1 MRFPE
6 IRARLAFISGAGS
19 GLGKELA
26 KELAKR
32 SIPLLLTSKDPQK
45 LQQVAKELQ
54 GMTQVSTQAADLS
67 SPKDLESLLERV
79 RADGPDLIINNA
91 GIGLYGKVLSF
102 PLEQQMQILKI
113 NLEALVQISI
123 ESARTLQKRN
133 ECGTIMN
140 VSSTAG
146 LFTYPSFALYAASK
160 RFAYEFSL
168 SFDEELS
175 SQGIRVLSCLLGR
188 FSSDFRYHASLQKS
202 AASPS
207 SWDTMTLAH
216 TAKSILRQIEKQKG
230 YQIIDWRYQI
240 LTYLSKLAPRRWI
253 AKTLQKDIERM
264 GQGS

>member
-45 LQQVAKELQ
+45 LKIVEKELQ
-54 GMTQVSTQAADLS
+54 GMTDVSTQVADLS
-67 SPKDLESLLERV
+67 NPQDLDSLLTRV
-79 RADGPDLIINNA
+79 RMEGPDLIINNA
-91 GIGLYGKVLSF
+91 GVGFYGKILSF
-102 PLEQQMQILKI
+102 PLEKQMEILKI
-113 NLEALVQISI
+113 NIESLVKISI

-133 ECGTIMN
+133 EHGTIMN
-140 VSSTAG
+140 ISSTAG
-146 LFTYPSFALYAASK
+146 LFTYPSFALYSASK

-188 FSSDFRYHASLQKS
+188 FTSDFRYNASLHKS
-202 AASPS
+202 SGSSP

-240 LTYLSKLAPRRWI
+240 LCYLSKLAPRKWI
-253 AKTLQKDIERM
+253 SKTLQKDIER
-264 GQGS
+264 SI